1 MSSGSLAVSSTLL
14 PAKTKA
20 LRRVFLS
27 ARWQLLAMLNWEV
40 DPALLAPH
48 VPPGVELDFHQRKTF
63 ISLVGFLFRDTRLL
77 GLPIPGHCHFEEVNL
92 RFYVRRV
99 VDGEV
104 RRGVAF
110 LREIVPRWAIAQTAR
125 ACYNEPY
132 IALPMRHEVT
142 GPAAV
147 LNAATSGRGPDSLD
161 HSTDGLSPGVAS
173 SGRVSYR
180 WQFQCRWNSLD
191 LDYTGPRL
199 PLAGGSHEEFIA
211 EHYWGYCGQ
220 RHGGTVEYEVVHPR
234 WNIWR
239 SSAANLDCPS
249 AAALYGPQ
257 FAKVLAEPPTSA
269 FLADGSPVAV
279 LRPTR
284 LS

>member
-14 PAKTKA
+14 PGKTKA

-27 ARWQLLAMLNWEV
+27 ARWQILAMLNWEV
-40 DPALLAPH
+40 NPALLAPH
-48 VPPGVELDFHQRKTF
+48 VPPGVELDFHQRTTF

-92 RFYVRRV
+92 RFYVRRI
-99 VDGEV
+99 VDGEI

-125 ACYNEPY
+125 VCYNEPY

-142 GPAAV
+142 GPACEFAK
-147 LNAATSGRGPDSLD
+147 SPCS
-161 HSTDGLSPGVAS
+161 LSPQAAGIRTQESGSSHEASGKVA
-173 SGRVSYR
+173 YR
-180 WQFQCRWNSLD
+180 WQFERRWNSLD

-199 PLAGGSHEEFIA
+199 TLANGSHEEFIA

-220 RHGGTVEYEVVHPR
+220 RSGGTVEYEVVHPR
-234 WNIWR
+234 WNVWR
-239 SSAANLDCPS
+239 ASAANLDCPS
-249 AAALYGPQ
+249 AAALYSPQ
-257 FAKVLAEPPTSA
+257 FAEVLAEPPTSA
-269 FLADGSPVAV
+269 FLADGSQVAV
-279 LRPTR
+279 LRPTL